1 MAEKKKRSK
10 KKNWLEG
17 LNPEMFYKLINSDKL
32 YGYREFCRILEIPI
46 APSGSTSQSRQ
57 LDMINMLCEYEKEG
71 SKFKFIRVRNEQDIE
86 VFQKQLGYTQL
97 FKYSLMQAFSCEEF
111 QKNIQDGI
119 LFITMPKL
127 MEMCGLVNKNFGI
140 FRNASE
146 HKKWVISMVHRDEF
160 GKGVDSYNNL
170 KRFVDVA
177 YDVIKP
183 IIRDSLKSMDNEHSI
198 TINKGYVLYKEL
210 DDGVSLRKRVL
221 KGIGEG
227 EDVFKIC
234 GDVLSEF
241 NIEKMNDLYF
251 GNAEKIQQYY
261 DRCNELCKERIGY
274 DGFYDCYAISIN
286 PQRIEYMLNVNY
298 TQALNNAAKEKL
310 DETKLLEEIGNKFK
324 RNLIGATADINTTY
338 DFNQD
343 YQLATQKRAGN

>member
-1 MAEKKKRSK
+1 MTEKKKKNK

-32 YGYREFCRILEIPI
+32 YGYREFCRILGIPI
-46 APSGSTSQSRQ
+46 AGSGTNSQSRQ

-97 FKYSLMQAFSCEEF
+97 FKYSLMQAFSQEEF
-111 QKNIQDGI
+111 QKNIQEGI

-146 HKKWVISMVHRDEF
+146 HKKWVISMVHKDEF
-160 GKGVDSYNNL
+160 GRGADNYNNL

-183 IIRDSLKSMDNEHSI
+183 IVRDSLKSMDNEHSI
-198 TINKGYVLYKEL
+198 TINKGYVLYKKL

-221 KGIGEG
+221 KGVGEG
-227 EDVFKIC
+227 EEVFKIC

-241 NIEKMNDLYF
+241 NIDKMNDLYF

-298 TQALNNAAKEKL
+298 TQALNNATKEKL

-343 YQLATQKRAGN
+343 YQLATQERAGN

>member
-1 MAEKKKRSK
+1 MEKKKRSK

-32 YGYREFCRILEIPI
+32 YGYREFCRILGIPI
-46 APSGSTSQSRQ
+46 APSGSNSQFRQ

-71 SKFKFIRVRNEQDIE
+71 NKFKFIRVRNEQDIE

-111 QKNIQDGI
+111 QKNVQDGM

-160 GKGVDSYNNL
+160 GKGADSYNNL

-183 IIRDSLKSMDNEHSI
+183 IVRDSLKSMDNEHSI
-198 TINKGYVLYKEL
+198 TINKGYILYKEL
-210 DDGVSLRKRVL
+210 NNGVSLKKRVL
-221 KGIGEG
+221 KGIDDGEV
-227 EDVFKIC
+227 VFKIC